1 MTDTGAETGMELIRH
16 IYPKFSMTPGLL
28 LAPGW
33 TQKPNVGIALAAKC
47 EEINGVFTCECILD
61 IDTAEATKYTDC
73 NDWKNKNGYTNKHA
87 ALLWP
92 QVKVGT
98 KQYAYSAIFGAL
110 TAYTD
115 ASNDDVPNLSPSNKL
130 IGITG
135 LCLEDGTEVTLDQPQ
150 ANL

>member
-1 MTDTGAETGMELIRH
+1 MELIRH

-73 NDWKNKNGYTNKHA
+73 NDWKNKNGYTKQRVELDKLNNVYKVNGVD
-87 ALLWP
+87 LLA
-92 QVKVGT
+92 KIR
-98 KQYAYSAIFGAL
+98 KQ
-110 TAYTD
+110 
-115 ASNDDVPNLSPSNKL
+115 
-130 IGITG
+130 
-135 LCLEDGTEVTLDQPQ
+135 C
-150 ANL
+150 